1 MTQIKNLIRPSE
13 SCGPIKNMEKTT
25 TKDLASLDDY
35 TKMVLEPIP
44 QIKEDE
50 IVEGLVLAVTNTA
63 VYVDLTPVGTGII
76 YGIEY
81 INARDLI
88 KKINIGDTISAK
100 VINKEDKNGYIDLS
114 LREAKHALIWSE
126 AEILLKEKRV
136 LSLVV
141 KEANKGGLIVEWN
154 GINGF
159 LPSSQLKG
167 DNYPKVDDG
176 SKEQILFE
184 LKKLVGKRI
193 PVTIIAA
200 IPKEGKLIFS
210 ESTDPVLEDG
220 ELRDNKAKEEALKDS
235 KTLTKIVAKYNLGDQ
250 LEGVVTGVVD
260 FGIFVKIDNEIEGL
274 IHKSEIDWGLVENTK
289 DYAKIGDTVK
299 VEVIEIK
306 DNKISLSMKK
316 LKENPWNAASKKY
329 KKGDIVNGVVIR
341 FNKHG
346 ALASIEEG
354 VAGLVHISDFE
365 NEEKMKEELSLG
377 KIYSFEITL
386 FDGKEEKMTLKLQK

>member
-1 MTQIKNLIRPSE
+1 MN
-13 SCGPIKNMEKTT
+13 NEKTT
-25 TKDLASLDDY
+25 NNNVALDEY
-35 TKMVLEPIP
+35 TKMVLDKITL
-44 QIKEDE
+44 IKEDD
-50 IVEGLVLAVTNTA
+50 IVEGPVLAITNTA
-63 VYVDLTPVGTGII
+63 VYIDLGPVGTGII

-88 KKINIGDTISAK
+88 KKINIGDVISAK
-100 VINKEDKNGYIDLS
+100 VILKEDKNGYIDLS

-126 AEILLKEKRV
+126 AESLLKEKKI

-141 KEANKGGLIVEWN
+141 KEANKGGLILPWN

-167 DNYPKVDDG
+167 ENYPKVEDG
-176 SKEQILFE
+176 AKDQILNE

-193 PVTIIAA
+193 SVSIIAA

-210 ESTDPVLEDG
+210 ESIDNLALEAKG
-220 ELRDNKAKEEALKDS
+220 EKKSKEKGVKDAK
-235 KTLTKIVAKYNLGDQ
+235 TITKIVSKYNIGDQ
-250 LEGVVTGVVD
+250 LDGIVTGVVD

-289 DYAKIGDTVK
+289 DYAKVGDTVK

-306 DNKISLSMKK
+306 DDKISLSMKK
-316 LKENPWNAASKKY
+316 LKENPWIAATKKY
-329 KKGDIVNGVVIR
+329 KKGNVVDGVVIR

-346 ALASIEEG
+346 ALVSIEEG

-365 NEEKMKEELSLG
+365 NEEKMKEALSLG
-377 KIYSFEITL
+377 KIYKFEITL
-386 FDGKEEKMTLKLQK
+386 FDGKDEKLTLTLKK

>member
-1 MTQIKNLIRPSE
+1 
-13 SCGPIKNMEKTT
+13 MEKTT

>member
-1 MTQIKNLIRPSE
+1 
-13 SCGPIKNMEKTT
+13 MEKTT

-100 VINKEDKNGYIDLS
+100 VIDKEDKNGYIDLS

-126 AEILLKEKRV
+126 AEILLKEKKV
-136 LSLVV
+136 LSLVA

-176 SKEQILFE
+176 SKDQILFE

-250 LEGVVTGVVD
+250 LEGLVTGVVD

-316 LKENPWNAASKKY
+316 LKENPWNTASKKY

>member
-1 MTQIKNLIRPSE
+1 
-13 SCGPIKNMEKTT
+13 MEKTT

-176 SKEQILFE
+176 SKDQILFE

>member
-1 MTQIKNLIRPSE
+1 
-13 SCGPIKNMEKTT
+13 MEKTT

-81 INARDLI
+81 INTRDLI

-100 VINKEDKNGYIDLS
+100 VIDKEDKNGYIDLS

-136 LSLVV
+136 LSLVA

-176 SKEQILFE
+176 SKDQILFE

-220 ELRDNKAKEEALKDS
+220 ELRDNKAKEEALKDN

-316 LKENPWNAASKKY
+316 LKENPWNTASKKY

>member
-1 MTQIKNLIRPSE
+1 MTEKNT
-13 SCGPIKNMEKTT
+13 KNIV
-25 TKDLASLDDY
+25 ALDEY
-35 TKMVLEPIP
+35 TQMVLNKITP
-44 QIKEDE
+44 IKEDD
-50 IVEGLVLAVTNTA
+50 IVEGTVLAITNTA
-63 VYVDLTPVGTGII
+63 VYVDLGPIGTGII
-76 YGIEY
+76 YGIEF

-88 KKINIGDTISAK
+88 KKTNIGDLISAK
-100 VINKEDKNGYIDLS
+100 VILREDKNGYIDLS

-126 AEILLKEKRV
+126 AESILKEKRV

-141 KEANKGGLIVEWN
+141 KEANKGGLIMDWN

-176 SKEQILFE
+176 AKDQILTE
-184 LKKLVGKRI
+184 LKKLIGKRI
-193 PVTIIAA
+193 PVSIIAA

-210 ESTDPVLEDG
+210 EANDTLAEEVKGDKSKREKAVK
-220 ELRDNKAKEEALKDS
+220 DNKAI
-235 KTLTKIVAKYNLGDQ
+235 TKIVSKYNLGDQ

-289 DYAKIGDTVK
+289 DYAKVGDTVK
-299 VEVIEIK
+299 VEIIEIK
-306 DNKISLSMKK
+306 DDKISLSMKK
-316 LKENPWNAASKKY
+316 LKENPWVSASKKY
-329 KKGDIVNGVVIR
+329 KKGDTVNGVVIK

-346 ALASIEEG
+346 ALVSIEEG

-365 NEEKMKEELSLG
+365 NEDKMKEALSLG
-377 KIYSFEITL
+377 KVYAFEINL
-386 FDGKEEKMTLKLQK
+386 FEGKEEKMILILKK

>member
-1 MTQIKNLIRPSE
+1 MN
-13 SCGPIKNMEKTT
+13 EKTT
-25 TKDLASLDDY
+25 KTNVALDEY
-35 TKMVLEPIP
+35 TKMVLDKVAV
-44 QIKEDE
+44 IKEDD
-50 IVEGLVLAVTNTA
+50 IVEGTVLAITNTA
-63 VYVDLTPVGTGII
+63 VYVDLGPVGTGII

-88 KKINIGDTISAK
+88 KKINIGDLISAK
-100 VINKEDKNGYIDLS
+100 VILREDKNGYIDLS

-126 AEILLKEKRV
+126 AETLLKEKRV
-136 LSLVV
+136 LQLVV
-141 KEANKGGLIVEWN
+141 KEANKGGLIMEWN

-167 DNYPKVDDG
+167 ENYPKVTDG
-176 SKEQILFE
+176 AKDQILSE
-184 LKKLVGKRI
+184 LKKLIGKRI
-193 PVTIIAA
+193 PVSIIAA

-210 ESTDPVLEDG
+210 ESTDALAG
-220 ELRDNKAKEEALKDS
+220 EVKGDKKTKEKVTKDAKAI
-235 KTLTKIVAKYNLGDQ
+235 TKIVSKYNIGDQ

-289 DYAKIGDTVK
+289 DYAKVGDTVK

-306 DNKISLSMKK
+306 DDKISLSMKK
-316 LKENPWNAASKKY
+316 LKENPWISASKKY
-329 KKGDIVNGVVIR
+329 KKGDSVNGVVIR

-346 ALASIEEG
+346 ALVSIEEG

-365 NEEKMKEELSLG
+365 NEDKMKQELSLG
-377 KIYSFEITL
+377 KVYAFEITL
-386 FDGKEEKMTLKLQK
+386 FEGGEEKMTLKLKK

>member
-1 MTQIKNLIRPSE
+1 MENKNA
-13 SCGPIKNMEKTT
+13 KNVVV
-25 TKDLASLDDY
+25 LDDY
-35 TKMVLEPIP
+35 TKMVLEPISL
-44 QIKEDE
+44 IKEED
-50 IVEGLVLAVTNTA
+50 IVEGSVLAITNTA
-63 VYVDLTPVGTGII
+63 VYVDLGPIGTGII

-88 KKINIGDTISAK
+88 KKINIGDIISAK
-100 VINKEDKNGYIDLS
+100 VIEKEDKNGYIDLS

-126 AEILLKEKRV
+126 AEIFLKEKRV
-136 LSLVV
+136 LSLVA
-141 KEANKGGLIVEWN
+141 KEANKGGLIMDWN

-167 DNYPKVDDG
+167 ENYPKVEDG
-176 SKEQILFE
+176 AKDQILNE
-184 LKKLVGKRI
+184 LRKLIGKRI

-220 ELRDNKAKEEALKDS
+220 ELKEGKKKEETVKDT
-235 KTLTKIVAKYNLGDQ
+235 KVITKIISKYNLGDQ
-250 LEGVVTGVVD
+250 LDGVVTGVVD

-289 DYAKIGDTVK
+289 DYAKVGDTVK

-329 KKGDIVNGVVIR
+329 KKGDFVDGVIIR

-365 NEEKMKEELSLG
+365 NEDKMKEELSLG
-377 KIYSFEITL
+377 KIYKFEITL

>member
-1 MTQIKNLIRPSE
+1 
-13 SCGPIKNMEKTT
+13 MEKTT

-81 INARDLI
+81 INTRDLI

-100 VINKEDKNGYIDLS
+100 VIDKEDKNGYIDLS

-136 LSLVV
+136 LSLVA

-176 SKEQILFE
+176 SKDQILFE

-220 ELRDNKAKEEALKDS
+220 ELRDNRAKEEALKDN

>member
-1 MTQIKNLIRPSE
+1 
-13 SCGPIKNMEKTT
+13 MEKTT

-81 INARDLI
+81 INTRDLI

-100 VINKEDKNGYIDLS
+100 VIDKEDKNGYIDLS

-136 LSLVV
+136 LSLVA

-176 SKEQILFE
+176 SKDQILFE

-220 ELRDNKAKEEALKDS
+220 ELRDNRAKEEALKDN

-316 LKENPWNAASKKY
+316 LKENPWNTASKKY